1 MLLEDVSAWL
11 IYTTRYTDVL
21 QLVFSCLC
29 SVTNS
34 VSILSFTEG
43 SIQEMGLFLTGRE
56 VYKCALQHK
65 WETAVC
71 YHRHGKLTANAKA
84 AAVLK
89 CVQSWKA
96 PEHDA
101 VGGRDPERAC
111 RAAAFL
117 DNSILPLMWKTSVF
131 CFSSLPKRKQVQA
144 SLWGNHLWL
153 FQNTLSEKY
162 ADWLLKLVNS
172 IRSRLVNLE
181 ESI

>member
-34 VSILSFTEG
+34 VLILSFTEG
-43 SIQEMGLFLTGRE
+43 SIQERVFNCHRGLQMCFTAQMGNSSLL
-56 VYKCALQHK
+56 
-65 WETAVC
+65 
-71 YHRHGKLTANAKA
+71 RHGKLTTNAKA

-101 VGGRDPERAC
+101 VLVQGGILKGRAEQLHSLIIAFFHWCGKPQFFVFLLSPKENRC
-111 RAAAFL
+111 RRAYEGTIFGFFR
-117 DNSILPLMWKTSVF
+117 TR
-131 CFSSLPKRKQVQA
+131 SLKNMQIGY
-144 SLWGNHLWL
+144 WNW
-153 FQNTLSEKY
+153 
-162 ADWLLKLVNS
+162 
-172 IRSRLVNLE
+172 
-181 ESI
+181 